1 MKEVRECPIC
11 DWKHEAEPPKVPPE
25 ALASVFGPGVM
36 SMVAMQQH
44 AQDIERALDAHF
56 RTHSTLD
63 WVRATVR
70 LRDKNAALA
79 KELRATDEAM
89 GDYTVNIIRS
99 LPEAAAKLRAEVE
112 RLAREVSDYRDYFD
126 ASEPDTRRW
135 ASGNARTETLRQARA
150 AIMSRRIDRD
160 RDADPTGESL

>member
-1 MKEVRECPIC
+1 M
-11 DWKHEAEPPKVPPE
+11 
-25 ALASVFGPGVM
+25 
-36 SMVAMQQH
+36 
-44 AQDIERALDAHF
+44 
-56 RTHSTLD
+56 
-63 WVRATVR
+63 
-70 LRDKNAALA
+70 
-79 KELRATDEAM
+79 TDR
-89 GDYTVNIIRS
+89 DYTCSCSVCREQRRR
-99 LPEAAAKLRAEVE
+99 EAQRDELVALRAEVEAHKRSRQIDANEARSREMELRQEIERLRTDGIHSCHDECPRIACVQRREIE